1 MEYNIFYSFCT
12 FVFISSITPG
22 PNNLMLA
29 TSSLNFGF
37 YRTIPQ
43 ILGIIF
49 GFFII
54 ITLCFFGIEIISI
67 IYPKLLLILT
77 FFSVVFLTYII
88 YRILIFEFKNSNTTS
103 RPFSFFEGL
112 SFQLINPK
120 GIFVIISSVTTFSD
134 ITNNNILNYI
144 LLITVF
150 LISTLISTCIWSLF
164 GKIISIYF
172 TNKKYFKLF
181 KYSMASTMFICLIII
196 LIYKKNQLIL
206 I

>member
-77 FFSVVFLTYII
+77 FFSVIFLTYII

-103 RPFSFFEGL
+103 KPFSFLEGL

-120 GIFVIISSVTTFSD
+120 GIFVIISSITTFSD

-144 LLITVF
+144 LLTTVF
-150 LISTLISTCIWSLF
+150 LISTFISTCIWSLF

-172 TNKKYFKLF
+172 TNEKYFKLF

>member
-12 FVFISSITPG
+12 FVFISSITRG

-77 FFSVVFLTYII
+77 FFSVIFLTYII

-103 RPFSFFEGL
+103 KPFSFLEGL

-120 GIFVIISSVTTFSD
+120 GIFVIISSITTFSD
-134 ITNNNILNYI
+134 ITNYNILNYI
-144 LLITVF
+144 LLTTVF
-150 LISTLISTCIWSLF
+150 LISTFISTCIWSLF

-172 TNKKYFKLF
+172 TNEKYFKLF

-196 LIYKKNQLIL
+196 LIYKKNHLIL

>member
-172 TNKKYFKLF
+172 TNEKYFKLF